1 VKKIQIGIPCGHNSE
16 FYVNFLMNTIKKT
29 VSNLDN
35 IEFLLGINK
44 TTVNRELLCKNKD
57 VLNIKLIDAL
67 SEHNFSLGH
76 GHCLDKLMDHM
87 DSKYGMFVDC
97 DVAFLEKNW
106 DIKLIN
112 ELKDNKVVVGAGTEK
127 NHHHYYNF
135 PYTIMIFF
143 LTEAMK
149 LSNVTFMPGLKKMVL
164 DEQNADIFGRN
175 PGDTIFQDTSWQLP
189 LKIKG
194 AGHRGI
200 ALPLLSPRLSSPNL
214 KFMQSDMRGEEHQL
228 DGEPI
233 FTHLGRASSRNFW
246 HDPVVKRW
254 KERVE
259 DWLGY
264 LAQ

>member
-1 VKKIQIGIPCGHNSE
+1 MEKIQIGIPCGHNSE

-44 TTVNRELLCKNKD
+44 TTVNRELLCKNRD

-135 PYTIMIFF
+135 PFTIMVLFEVAPLKEVGVSF
-143 LTEAMK
+143 MPKLADLVLTE
-149 LSNVTFMPGLKKMVL
+149 
-164 DEQNADIFGRN
+164 DNAEIFGRN
-175 PGDTIFQDTSWQLP
+175 VGDKIHLDTAWQLP
-189 LKIKG
+189 YKLKT
-194 AGHRGI
+194 AGYDGK
-200 ALPLLSPRLSSPNL
+200 ALPMISPRLD
-214 KFMQSDMRGEEHQL
+214 KEKIIFMTEEMRGEEHHL
-228 DGEPI
+228 DGVPI
-233 FTHLGRASSRNFW
+233 FTHVGRASTRNFFK
-246 HDPVVKRW
+246 DPIIVRW
-254 KERVE
+254 RQRVDE
-259 DWLGY
+259 WFGEK
-264 LAQ
+264 